1 MSFFK
6 KYINVILILVFFIIM
21 SIFFIFPMQIHHQ
34 IISADD
40 LPYHMNRIRELR
52 LNLQNGVINP
62 QLYTYE
68 FNGTGFLL
76 GTFYPQLMLYP
87 YVIFSMLLNNYVDG
101 VYLGMAFYCF
111 LTMLFT
117 YITVNKIWKNNV
129 MSISSAVIYSF
140 SSYHTINAFTRF
152 ALGEYIA
159 MSFLPLVLYGFYAI
173 MFGKKKDWPYLG
185 LGLSA
190 VLFSH
195 VLSTFI
201 YMIFLAIL
209 FILFI
214 WKVEDKISRI
224 FELIKSV
231 ILFILSSAIWIVP
244 FIEQELYHKYPQP
257 SPQNLFLNA
266 KNMSELVINAV
277 NNNYIRVAGGGTYSI
292 GIILLIVIMVAMV
305 NIRKLDRATKII
317 YVLGLLTFFAASNM
331 FPWNLL
337 MHTPIKVIQFPFRI
351 LSISTFLLSV
361 VGGQLCYIIM
371 SNITEKKISAF
382 TMLIFLLVIHY
393 TGLYQLYTS
402 PASHNDDEYIN
413 NKLYVDGANKKY
425 LWYLDQYNTKKVINN
440 IEDIYLKKARVNGE
454 MKVLKIIDSKPN
466 EVVFKDKFLQNN
478 KRVVLPISEYKNLHA
493 VQNGKELKTN
503 ESKDGFLEITNI
515 RSGNISIK
523 YKPSILSKIATV
535 ISIITWFISFI
546 FMIIKVINRSKR
558 YEV

>member
-6 KYINVILILVFFIIM
+6 KYIHRLPILVFFMVM
-21 SIFFIFPMQIHHQ
+21 SLFFIFPMQIHQQ

-76 GTFYPQLMLYP
+76 GTFYPQLTLYP
-87 YVIFSMLLNNYVDG
+87 YVIFSMLLNNYVNG

-224 FELIKSV
+224 LELIKSV

-266 KNMSELVINAV
+266 KNMSELVISAV

-305 NIRKLDRATKII
+305 NIRKLDRTTKII

-351 LSISTFLLSV
+351 LSISTFLISV

-393 TGLYQLYTS
+393 TGLYQLYNS
-402 PASHNDDEYIN
+402 PASHNGDEYIN

-425 LWYLDQYNTKKVINN
+425 IWYLDQYNTKKVINN

-454 MKVLKIIDSKPN
+454 MKELKIIDSKPN

-493 VQNGKELKTN
+493 FQNDKELEIE
-503 ESKDGFLEITNI
+503 ESKDGFLEIINS

-523 YKPSILSKIATV
+523 YIPSVLSRIATMV
-535 ISIITWFISFI
+535 SIITWVISFI
-546 FMIIKVINRSKR
+546 FMIIKVINRSK
-558 YEV
+558 